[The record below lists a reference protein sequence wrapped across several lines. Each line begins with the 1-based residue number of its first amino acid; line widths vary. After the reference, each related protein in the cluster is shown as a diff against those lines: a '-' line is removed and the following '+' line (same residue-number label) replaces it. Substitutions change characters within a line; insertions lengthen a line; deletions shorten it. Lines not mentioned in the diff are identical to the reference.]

1 MSNYGARYSVAKN
14 PYVYPY
20 QHFNF
25 TMKKKNSKN
34 SSSSNRKKRS
44 KKKNTRM
51 SSLEKF
57 LTETI
62 QQHFK
67 KHPKRQFTVKE
78 LANELDLY
86 KEVPNTKIRKVLDK
100 MADAGSINYLE
111 KGRYKLGVATK
122 PGATLVGTLQ
132 VVRAGFG
139 FLLAEEGEDV
149 FINADNLDK
158 ALNGDTVK
166 VKLIQS
172 RSKKSSGRR
181 SGSIIEIVHRAKTE
195 FVGTIEKAGR
205 SWIMNADD
213 PKMRTDFFIPE
224 EHLNGAQ
231 VGDKVFVRMLDWER
245 RAPNGEVIE
254 VLGEAGLHNTEM
266 HAILLQYGFNP
277 SFPPEVE
284 AESER
289 ISEVLDKKEIAKRK
303 DMRGTT
309 TFTIDPIDA
318 KDFDDA
324 LSFKPIGDGL
334 FEVGVHI
341 ADVSYYVRP
350 GTQLDKEAFR
360 RGTSVYL
367 VDRTVPMLPEKLS
380 NHVCSLRPNE
390 DKFTYSAIFHMD
402 IEGKV
407 HKRWFGRT
415 VIHSDYRFHYG
426 EAEDVLKGEKEGP
439 YKEELFTLNSIAHK
453 LRKRRFKT
461 GSVDFDTPEVKF
473 ELDEDGRPLRVIK
486 KIRGD
491 SNKLIED
498 FMLLANREV
507 AAFVGKMA
515 NNPPL
520 PFVYRIHDTPNP
532 DKLGTL
538 SEFVKGFG
546 HSLNPEERNISKA
559 LNTLMHEVNG
569 KPEQNVVEKVA
580 IRSMAKA
587 VYTTKNIGHF
597 GLGFQDYT
605 HFTSPIR
612 RYPDL
617 MVHRLVEQYLHKDFS
632 GNPVVIEE
640 QLKYASNRERTAS
653 EAERDSIKYKQVE
666 FLEDKVGVE
675 FDGVISGVIE
685 SGIFIELEEN
695 LCEGM
700 VPVYSIEDDH
710 YNFDEGKYALVG
722 RNSGRT
728 LQLGGK
734 VRVRIKSTDMKR
746 RTIDMELVG

>member
-1 MSNYGARYSVAKN
+1 
-14 PYVYPY
+14 
-20 QHFNF
+20 
-25 TMKKKNSKN
+25 
-34 SSSSNRKKRS
+34 
-44 KKKNTRM
+44 M
-51 SSLEKF
+51 SSLEKY
-57 LTETI
+57 LTETLLN
-62 QQHFK
+62 HFK
-67 KHPKRQFTVKE
+67 KNHKRHFTVKQ
-78 LANELDLY
+78 LAQELDLY
-86 KEVPNTKIRKVLDK
+86 RDVPNSKIRKVLDR
-100 MADAGSINYLE
+100 MADGGSINYSD
-111 KGRYKLGVATK
+111 KGRYHIAAGSRKGKIVT
-122 PGATLVGTLQ
+122 GTLQ

-139 FLLAEEGEDV
+139 FLLSEEGDDI
-149 FINADNLDK
+149 FINADNLGK
-158 ALNGDTVK
+158 ALDGDIVK
-166 VKLIQS
+166 VKMVQS
-172 RSKKSSGRR
+172 RSKR
-181 SGSIIEIVHRAKTE
+181 SGSRPSGAVVEVVERIKTE

-205 SWIMNADD
+205 SYIMNSDN
-213 PKMRTDFFIPE
+213 PRMRTDFFIDE
-224 EHLNGAQ
+224 SKLNGAQ
-231 VGDKVFVRMLDWER
+231 IGDKVLVRMLDWER
-245 RAPNGEVIE
+245 RAPMGEVIE
-254 VLGEAGLHNTEM
+254 VIGPDGLHNTEM

-277 SFPPEVE
+277 KFPEEVE
-284 AESER
+284 REAAR
-289 ISEVLDKKEIAKRK
+289 IKEILPKEEIAKRK
-303 DMRGTT
+303 DFRGTT

-324 LSFKPIGDGL
+324 LSFKEIGNGL

-350 GTQLDKEAFR
+350 GTNLDREAFR

-380 NHVCSLRPNE
+380 NKVCSLRPNE

-415 VIHSDYRFHYG
+415 VIHSDYRFHYA
-426 EAEDVLKGEKEGP
+426 EAEEVIQGNSDGP
-439 YKEELFTLNSIAHK
+439 FKEELFILNNMAHK

-473 ELDEDGRPLRVIK
+473 ELDEDGKPLRVVK

-498 FMLLANREV
+498 FMLLANREI
-507 AAFVGKMA
+507 AAFVSKMA

-520 PFVYRIHDTPNP
+520 PFVYRIHDKP
-532 DKLGTL
+532 DPEKLGTL

-546 HSLNPEERNISKA
+546 HEFNAEKRNVSAELNS
-559 LNTLMHEVNG
+559 LMHEVNG

-617 MVHRLVEQYLHKDFS
+617 LVHRLVEQYLNKDFG
-632 GNPVVIEE
+632 GNPAVIEE
-640 QLKYASNRERTAS
+640 QLKYASNRERTAA
-653 EAERDSIKYKQVE
+653 EAERDSIKFKQVE
-666 FLEDKVGVE
+666 FLEEKIGEE
-675 FDGVISGVIE
+675 FSGVISGVIE
-685 SGIFIELEEN
+685 SGLFVELEDN

-700 VPVYSIEDDH
+700 VPAWTIEDDH
-710 YNFDEGKYALVG
+710 YRFDEKLYALVG
-722 RNSGRT
+722 KDTGRQ
-728 LQLGGK
+728 LQLGDK
-734 VRVRIKSTDMKR
+734 VQVRIKGADVKR
-746 RTIDMELVG
+746 RQIEMELV